1 MNDAGNKN
9 YIRGAEPFISEDAE
23 PSSLKEAMGILEE
36 LAMVFFQEDPEF
48 QTTGGYPDKSKSDPA
63 IPKVQSNDF
72 ETMYRILAEQI
83 PAVVF
88 LAYLDKGFGQAY
100 VSPHIETVLGFSQQ
114 EWLND
119 PVRWFKQLIPK
130 IRIVG
135 ASKPPRC
142 FSGAGRCNRL
152 IESWRVTGTWFGSSA
167 TREWFVTMMAG
178 PGWCTGS
185 LLTLRSLKNLRRRS
199 RATWRKS
206 IGWSSSSRRRKKWK
220 ASARWPGESLTT
232 SITS

>member
-9 YIRGAEPFISEDAE
+9 YIRGTEPFISEVAE

-36 LAMVFFQEDPEF
+36 LAMVFFQEDPEY

-119 PVRWFKQLIPK
+119 PVRWFKQLHPEDK
-130 IRIVG
+130 DRWSVEAAQMFLWGRPLQSTYRVMARDRHVVWFQCDARMVG
-135 ASKPPRC
+135 HDD
-142 FSGAGRCNRL
+142 GRPWLVHGIAFDVTELKESQAALARDLAEKYRL
-152 IESWRVTGTWFGSSA
+152 EQQLAQAQKMES
-167 TREWFVTMMAG
+167 
-178 PGWCTGS
+178 
-185 LLTLRSLKNLRRRS
+185 
-199 RATWRKS
+199 
-206 IGWSSSSRRRKKWK
+206 I
-220 ASARWPGESLTT
+220 ARWPGESLTT